1 MKRNKHIM
9 TFSGYDQDELN
20 TLLEYY
26 LSGVSILIVSVVGL
40 SGNIVSGL
48 VFKCR
53 KRDTNQTFTDL
64 LVWLAVIDS
73 VFLVFVL
80 LLFSLPQLSSHFVP
94 TVLHCKC
101 VAMTG

>member
-1 MKRNKHIM
+1 M
-9 TFSGYDQDELN
+9 SSPSQEDLN

-26 LSGVSILIVSVVGL
+26 LSGVCILIVSVVGL

-48 VFKCR
+48 VFKYR
-53 KRDTNQTFTDL
+53 HRDTNQTFTNL

-73 VFLVFVL
+73 GFLVLVL
-80 LLFSLPQLSSHFVP
+80 LLFSLPHLSAHYSDWIFPHIVP
-94 TVLHCKC
+94 TVLPCTS